1 MASNTVKLTIKVSDE
16 GGFKQLEVDSESL
29 REAIKQVKEE
39 ADELNRSVV
48 NWSQAAQAFDT
59 MNRAVDQLNGMFG
72 ELTDAYR
79 TQITAESK
87 LKQVMQNT
95 MGATDADVEAI
106 KRLCAAQQELGV
118 VGDEVQ
124 LAGAQELATYLEER
138 SSLEQLIPVM
148 NDMVA
153 QQYGMEAS
161 GESAAQIATM
171 LGKVMQGQ
179 TAALSR
185 YGYSFTEVQEKI
197 LKTGTEAER
206 AAVLMEVV
214 EESVGGVNEALA
226 KTDSGQLKQLENSI
240 GDIKEVI
247 GGLVQPLAKTMTKLS
262 EIGRAA
268 GGIGQLASSFRAVWN
283 QIGPFLKK
291 LSQLTLEESQ
301 EAVQA
306 RAAAQAHRT
315 QAAAQGVAT
324 ASTKA
329 LTASTIALQAAL
341 TMGVALAVT
350 AVVALFSDMSDKADE
365 AAEKVDVLKE
375 SNETYTSTAAEV
387 RTTIDQEVSA
397 LQHLIQTQS
406 SDKTKVEE
414 LNRTYGAAFGVHR
427 TAAEWY
433 DTLTSKSKTYCMQ
446 LGYEAQA
453 RTLATQ
459 IAQKEIELEQGYQR
473 AEEMRKNGTAQK
485 TEKQWSQ
492 VWNSAGQKVFR
503 RIEVQVD
510 TEDFTKLKQEN
521 AQLSADLKSLSNQ
534 LDICSGKAKAAQ
546 EQMAAD
552 AGSTDATLGWETMS
566 YTELGEAIKTQQK
579 TVESLMGVND
589 TEGQKE
595 NAKLSKMLARQ
606 HQMEVQYGKTSDAGK
621 KAAKDTEKA
630 LVMPASTDTIEQV
643 EQALQVYQAR
653 RKTATGEALAEINQ
667 EIARLNDLKTQYE
680 QTGIAAKKAEEKAV
694 PGALETLDTLEKL
707 SDAESYYDEKMQ
719 TASIAELMAYAR
731 QKAAI
736 EAKRNA
742 LQQLAELP
750 SQQTQLDD
758 LSGLDGKSLKIK
770 LELIGLSEVQS
781 KIRQLEELLS
791 SMGSSMDDSTRAQVQ
806 KNISAWKGYEK
817 QLKKSQ
823 VTFKGAWGSI
833 KSVGSGVEGITD
845 AIKGDGNAWDKLTGV
860 VDGAI
865 SVFDGISGIVQVV
878 RLLTGAT
885 EGQTSAQAANTTAA
899 AANAVAQGEQATA
912 SGTAAVSAGVNT
924 GLMEGEAEAAAVDT
938 TANVALAA
946 SKTMAAHASIPFVGI
961 AIAGGLIATMTA
973 IMLALPK
980 FANGGIAYG
989 PTLGIFGE
997 YAGAA
1002 NNPEVVAPLSKLR
1015 DIIGTDGGGMSGRV
1029 EFGIRGRKL
1038 VGVLNRERRV
1048 QARR

>member
-1 MASNTVKLTIKVSDE
+1 MASNFVNFHIKVSDD
-16 GGFKQLEVDSESL
+16 GGFKNVAVDIDSL
-29 REAIKQVKEE
+29 KEAARLATNEVKE
-39 ADELNRSVV
+39 LNEGVV
-48 NWSQAAQAFDT
+48 NWSQAAQAADLLT
-59 MNRAVDQLNGMFG
+59 QSLNKMLDSFND
-72 ELTDAYR
+72 LTTAYR
-79 TQITAESK
+79 TQVTAETK
-87 LKQVMQNT
+87 LAQVMHNT
-95 MGATDADVEAI
+95 MAATAEDVDAI
-106 KRLCAAQQELGV
+106 KQLCAAQQERGV

-138 SSLEQLIPVM
+138 QSLEQLIPVM
-148 NDMVA
+148 NDMIA

-185 YGYSFTEVQEKI
+185 YGYSFTEVQEEI

-206 AAVLMEVV
+206 AAVLMEVI
-214 EESVGGVNEALA
+214 EESVGGVNKALA
-226 KTDSGQLKQLENSI
+226 ETDAGKMKQLENKL
-240 GDIKEVI
+240 GDVKEVL
-247 GGLVQPLAKTMTKLS
+247 GGMVQPLMGTLTLLS
-262 EIGRAA
+262 KFGTTTSGLI
-268 GGIGQLASSFRAVWN
+268 QLGSSFVSVRNQLVTFTQGLNKNAIAMRVLTANTKVSRVAHLMLAGATGTATVSTRA
-283 QIGPFLKK
+283 
-291 LSQLTLEESQ
+291 LTI
-301 EAVQA
+301 
-306 RAAAQAHRT
+306 
-315 QAAAQGVAT
+315 AT
-324 ASTKA
+324 AGLYTV
-329 LTASTIALQAAL
+329 LTAGIFAVIAGLVSL
-341 TMGVALAVT
+341 FTSMG
-350 AVVALFSDMSDKADE
+350 DE
-365 AAEKVDVLKE
+365 AEETAEKVDVLKE
-375 SNETYTSTAAEV
+375 SNDAFTSAAAEA
-387 RTTIDQEVSA
+387 RGKLDQEISA
-397 LQHLIQTQS
+397 LKSLI
-406 SDKTKVEE
+406 DAHGNAKTKVEE
-414 LNRTYGAAFGVHR
+414 LNRTYGTAFGVHR

-453 RTLATQ
+453 RILATQ

-521 AQLSADLKSLSNQ
+521 AQLSADLKSLNAQ
-534 LDICSGKAKAAQ
+534 WDICSGKAKAAQ

-589 TEGQKE
+589 AEGQKE

-621 KAAKDTEKA
+621 KAAKDAEKA

-719 TASIAELMAYAR
+719 TASSAELMAYAR

-736 EAKRNA
+736 EAKRKA
-742 LQQLAELP
+742 LQQLTDLP
-750 SQQTQLDD
+750 SQQTQLDA
-758 LSGLDGKSLKIK
+758 LSGLSGKTLKVQ
-770 LELIGLSEVQS
+770 LELIGLSEVQN
-781 KIRQLEELLS
+781 KIKQLEELLS
-791 SMGSSMDDSTRAQVQ
+791 SMGSSMDDSTRTQVQ
-806 KNISAWKGYEK
+806 KNISAWKSYEK

-823 VTFKGAWGSI
+823 VTFKGVWSSA

-885 EGQTSAQAANTTAA
+885 AAQNTETAAGTAA
-899 AANAVAQGEQATA
+899 ATANAAAQGEQAVA
-912 SGTAAVSAGVNT
+912 SGNAMGASIGNSVALGVET
-924 GLMEGEAEAAAVDT
+924 GEAVAASTAFVNLAAA
-938 TANVALAA
+938 
-946 SKTMAAHASIPFVGI
+946 KIFAAHASIPFVGV
-961 AIAGGLIATMTA
+961 AIATEQIAQMLA

-1015 DIIGTDGGGMSGRV
+1015 DIIGSDGGGMSGRV

>member
-1 MASNTVKLTIKVSDE
+1 
-16 GGFKQLEVDSESL
+16 
-29 REAIKQVKEE
+29 
-39 ADELNRSVV
+39 
-48 NWSQAAQAFDT
+48 
-59 MNRAVDQLNGMFG
+59 
-72 ELTDAYR
+72 
-79 TQITAESK
+79 
-87 LKQVMQNT
+87 
-95 MGATDADVEAI
+95 
-106 KRLCAAQQELGV
+106 
-118 VGDEVQ
+118 
-124 LAGAQELATYLEER
+124 
-138 SSLEQLIPVM
+138 
-148 NDMVA
+148 
-153 QQYGMEAS
+153 
-161 GESAAQIATM
+161 
-171 LGKVMQGQ
+171 
-179 TAALSR
+179 
-185 YGYSFTEVQEKI
+185 
-197 LKTGTEAER
+197 
-206 AAVLMEVV
+206 
-214 EESVGGVNEALA
+214 
-226 KTDSGQLKQLENSI
+226 
-240 GDIKEVI
+240 
-247 GGLVQPLAKTMTKLS
+247 
-262 EIGRAA
+262 
-268 GGIGQLASSFRAVWN
+268 
-283 QIGPFLKK
+283 
-291 LSQLTLEESQ
+291 
-301 EAVQA
+301 
-306 RAAAQAHRT
+306 
-315 QAAAQGVAT
+315 
-324 ASTKA
+324 
-329 LTASTIALQAAL
+329 
-341 TMGVALAVT
+341 
-350 AVVALFSDMSDKADE
+350 
-365 AAEKVDVLKE
+365 
-375 SNETYTSTAAEV
+375 
-387 RTTIDQEVSA
+387 
-397 LQHLIQTQS
+397 
-406 SDKTKVEE
+406 
-414 LNRTYGAAFGVHR
+414 
-427 TAAEWY
+427 
-433 DTLTSKSKTYCMQ
+433 
-446 LGYEAQA
+446 
-453 RTLATQ
+453 
-459 IAQKEIELEQGYQR
+459 
-473 AEEMRKNGTAQK
+473 
-485 TEKQWSQ
+485 
-492 VWNSAGQKVFR
+492 
-503 RIEVQVD
+503 
-510 TEDFTKLKQEN
+510 
-521 AQLSADLKSLSNQ
+521 
-534 LDICSGKAKAAQ
+534 
-546 EQMAAD
+546 
-552 AGSTDATLGWETMS
+552 
-566 YTELGEAIKTQQK
+566 
-579 TVESLMGVND
+579 
-589 TEGQKE
+589 
-595 NAKLSKMLARQ
+595 
-606 HQMEVQYGKTSDAGK
+606 
-621 KAAKDTEKA
+621 
-630 LVMPASTDTIEQV
+630 
-643 EQALQVYQAR
+643 
-653 RKTATGEALAEINQ
+653 
-667 EIARLNDLKTQYE
+667 LNDLKTQYE